1 MANVYNIPSAAV
13 EDVVE
18 QLTELYSSAYMG
30 GVLQTAPSAM
40 LWGAMGVGKSTAVA
54 EIAERLS

>member
-30 GVLQTAPSAM
+30 GVLQTAPFCHALGSY
-40 LWGAMGVGKSTAVA
+40 GRRKINGC
-54 EIAERLS
+54 R

>member
-1 MANVYNIPSAAV
+1 MSNVYNIPSAAV

-40 LWGAMGVGKSTAVA
+40 LWGAMGVGKSTAVG
-54 EIAERLS
+54 